1 MSQSLSKTFAEL
13 ERDLIP
19 EGGPRISTM
28 RNYRFCIV
36 VYPPEKEFALRRE
49 VQKLGENLEQS
60 GWVVKTISLQQ
71 LLFARLRRLEGG
83 IEWLIEREKAVSAR
97 NPQRGLTV
105 LEQKLTREL
114 EGPEGIAMDVVRE
127 IGEFVAAHPDKAD
140 RTVALIGRAGALYPF
155 FRNSALLK
163 HIDGHT
169 HHVPVV
175 LLYPG
180 VREGATG
187 LSFMGQYRPDTD
199 YRPRIYG

>member
-49 VQKLGENLEQS
+49 VQKLGENLEQKRL
-60 GWVVKTISLQQ
+60 GGQDHLPAAAPVRAAAP
-71 LLFARLRRLEGG
+71 ARGRHRVADRAREGRLGPQP
-83 IEWLIEREKAVSAR
+83 AAR
-97 NPQRGLTV
+97 ADV

-114 EGPEGIAMDVVRE
+114 EGPEGIAMDVARE
-127 IGEFVAAHPDKAD
+127 IGEFVTAHPDKAE

>member
-1 MSQSLSKTFAEL
+1 MSLSKTFADL
-13 ERDLIP
+13 ERDLIH
-19 EGGPRISTM
+19 EDGPRISTM

-36 VYPPEKEFALRRE
+36 VYPPEKEFSLRRE
-49 VQKLGENLEQS
+49 VQKLSSNLATG
-60 GWVVKTISLQQ
+60 GWVVKTISLHQ
-71 LLFARLRRLEGG
+71 LLFERLRRLEGG
-83 IEWLIEREKAVSAR
+83 IEYLIEREKAVSAR
-97 NPQRGLTV
+97 SPQRGLTM

-114 EGPEGIAMDVVRE
+114 EGPEGIAKDVVRE
-127 IGEFVAAHPDKAD
+127 IQEFVAAHPDQAE
-140 RTVALIGRAGALYPF
+140 RTVVLIGRAGALYPF

-169 HHVPVV
+169 QNVPVV

-180 VREGATG
+180 ERVGDTG